1 MKARHLFIP
10 AILLVASCQ
19 VELVDPDYEEERPE
33 AVTTPADSVWTLTIQ
48 ATKGEPD
55 TKALDLVNDGTR
67 LNAYWK
73 DTETVTV
80 YKDGTLLGTLNVVPD
95 SGEKPT
101 TATLTGPIT
110 TGGLSVSDELYLLFP
125 NGTWNYIG
133 QNGAL
138 TGSGSIE
145 DTYAYASATVTVS
158 AINGAAVTT
167 TKANFANQES
177 IYRFGF
183 KVSGDYIDP
192 KSFTVSAAGGQLVQ
206 SMSWN
211 GSAWAADYGNIS
223 VTPASAPGDHFYYV
237 SLRNDQTSDDTYNF
251 IVTGS
256 DDALYMGSKA
266 IPAGALGTPGKF
278 ISVKNIS
285 VSQPSFTPA
294 SGSVDDPAEVL

>member
-19 VELVDPDYEEERPE
+19 VELVAPDYEEERPE

-192 KSFTVSAAGGQLVQ
+192 KSFTVSAAGGKLVQ

-211 GSAWAADYGNIS
+211 GSAWAPLYGNIG

-237 SLRNDQTSDDTYNF
+237 SLRNDQTTDDTYNF
-251 IVTGS
+251 TITGS
-256 DDALYMGSKA
+256 DDALYMASKN
-266 IPAGALGTPGKF
+266 IPNSVLDAPGKF
-278 ISVKNIS
+278 ISAKNITATKPDFS
-285 VSQPSFTPA
+285 PA
-294 SGSVDDPAEVL
+294 GGTTDTAL